1 MPKKTAIKRNL
12 AECHLCGKKIP
23 ENKMTMLSHLIEF
36 HPLELLT
43 SESFRGLFSS
53 LSESSF
59 NFGNQL
65 AKIFR
70 GES

>member
-1 MPKKTAIKRNL
+1 MTRRTAIKKNL
-12 AECHLCGKKIP
+12 AECLLCGKKIP
-23 ENKMTMLSHLIEF
+23 EAKMTMLSHLIEF
-36 HPLELLT
+36 HPIELLT
-43 SESFRGLFSS
+43 SEYFRGLFSS

-59 NFGNQL
+59 NVGNQL

>member
-1 MPKKTAIKRNL
+1 MAPKPAIKKNF
-12 AECHLCGKKIP
+12 AECHLCGKRIP
-23 ENKMTMLSHLIEF
+23 EEKMVMLSHLIES

-43 SESFRGLFSS
+43 SESFRGLFAT